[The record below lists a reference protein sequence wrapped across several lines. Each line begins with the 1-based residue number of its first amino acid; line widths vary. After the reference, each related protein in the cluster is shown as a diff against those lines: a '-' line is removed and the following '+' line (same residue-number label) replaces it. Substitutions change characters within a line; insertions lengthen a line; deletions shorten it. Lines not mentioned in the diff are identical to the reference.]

1 MVILKLRKIQK
12 FGKNKKKST
21 TKNPGMERNRQLWN
35 YKNSEPGK
43 KGKTGCP
50 GIKKEKI
57 KPGIK

>member
-1 MVILKLRKIQK
+1 MELPSFIV
-12 FGKNKKKST
+12 GKNKKKST

-57 KPGIK
+57 KPGIQ